1 MPIPPDSY
9 ELYVLDLIQRILG
22 LDAAAYQEFAL
33 LFGPM
38 LLDHMLRKG
47 LPQPKAEELAA
58 DFLNSSLGKLNLYWP
73 ESGPLPEWILAH
85 ADARYQGWLRRLCG
99 FERDLEA
106 AANTQAALM
115 PPIHPAIKGLEACFL
130 HRPLRLVTGDFCD
143 LLPADGDGTLI
154 AMGDASGKGA
164 SAALYGILAGS
175 WLRAFSQP
183 DLSPTELLDRLDA
196 ALKEFRVGS
205 QYATLLL
212 ACWHPESSRFVL
224 CNGGVPPPIL
234 FRNSDLSWVTVNGS
248 PLGLPIPA
256 EFEQID
262 LPVLPGDLLVLYSD
276 GIPDQLGPEGSTY
289 GDARFA
295 EIIRQTGQDTSE
307 RIARSLLADLERFR
321 GGIEQH
327 DDQMVLVMRVM

>member
-1 MPIPPDSY
+1 M
-9 ELYVLDLIQRILG
+9 YVLDLIQRILG

-47 LPQPKAEELAA
+47 LPQPEAEKLAA
-58 DFLNSSLGKLNLYWP
+58 DSLNSALGKLEQYRP
-73 ESGPLPEWILAH
+73 ESGPFPEWILAH
-85 ADARYQGWLRRLCG
+85 ADTRFQAWLRRLCG
-99 FERDLEA
+99 LERDLKA

-115 PPIHPAIKGLEACFL
+115 PTIRPSIPGLEACFL

-143 LLPADGDGTLI
+143 LLPAGGDRTLI
-154 AMGDASGKGA
+154 AIGDASGKGA

-183 DLSPTELLDRLDA
+183 DVSPPELLGRLDA
-196 ALKEFRVGS
+196 ALKGFRVGL

-224 CNGGVPPPIL
+224 CNAGAPPPIL
-234 FRNSDLSWVTVNGS
+234 FRNGDLSWVTVNGL
-248 PLGLPIPA
+248 PLGLATPAETSA
-256 EFEQID
+256 EFEQTD
-262 LPVLPGDLLVLYSD
+262 LPVFPGDLLVLYSD
-276 GIPDQLGPEGSTY
+276 GISDQLGPDGSMY
-289 GDARFA
+289 GDARFE
-295 EIIRQTGQDTSE
+295 EIIHQTGQDTVE
-307 RIARSLLADLERFR
+307 RIARSLLADVERFR